1 MIFDRLALLPQGADA
16 MDVNQVGIL
25 LLGAVLGW
33 LVIFA
38 VRRYRVQWGAFASF
52 MAVIFGVG
60 LLMFLYKVDLLGYY
74 GIGIFIGFFSNLIVR
89 VIGVGVGGR
98 RVVLSNNHILA
109 NSNAAR
115 IGDPI
120 LQPGPADAGTRD
132 DTIAT
137 LERFV

>member
-1 MIFDRLALLPQGADA
+1 

-60 LLMFLYKVDLLGYY
+60 LFMFLYKGDLLGVY
-74 GIGIFIGFFSNLIVR
+74 GIGIFIGFFSNLVVR
-89 VIGVGVGGR
+89 AIGVTIGGKAGGGPPEIAGDQRKGGR
-98 RVVLSNNHILA
+98 KGRGA
-109 NSNAAR
+109 GGAR
-115 IGDPI
+115 GR
-120 LQPGPADAGTRD
+120 TRCKG
-132 DTIAT
+132 A
-137 LERFV
+137 